1 MKSLKGKARVKV
13 LAFLLAMLSLFMLMI
28 NCCYALFLFTNN
40 MFYADRQSFGNKIYS
55 YFAESSIND
64 IIGYYNVYNSCNA
77 SFYDDDENKDYW
89 QSELELYKSKY
100 SKDNSN
106 VYFTVT
112 DENGDPVLYNDTLT
126 GNAAYS
132 FSRTFSTETVTDAD
146 GKIRYYS
153 YNTDEDTYNA
163 VEIETTTVDE
173 ALTEAATEATPAET
187 TADTTTYID
196 TDSDA
201 DDSNISVT
209 SYSSATIIWAKNRSL
224 DGRYLFNSA
233 DGFDSSIY
241 AYCCEEFASERENGN
256 TNALVYIQSNY
267 FVDENGD
274 IVQSAAYTEDGVY
287 TTKTTKYT
295 VNLYIPTE
303 ENMTASDIYMF
314 AAKMINLIFAYKK
327 ALIATSIIFALL
339 FVAFSLILLIC
350 SGYVKD
356 SDTPVAR
363 GIHYVPSDIAAIVFG
378 VLTFFA
384 IYIEN
389 DLCAFINIS
398 DMEIFFIG
406 TVAYAEAML
415 VLIFT
420 ESIVVRVKSKTLFKN
435 TVIYRILKYLN
446 KIAEN
451 TNLTIKIVLAC
462 LTEIILIFCGC
473 MLFNYIEDVFVNTI
487 IAAVIVLPVTVIL
500 MYEAGIVNGG
510 AKKMSEGDLDVPIKE
525 KLLFGPFKRHAQYL
539 NGINK
544 SVNTAVNERM
554 KSESMKTELIT
565 NVSHDLK
572 TPLTSI
578 VNYIDLLKKQNI
590 DDPTALEYIDVIDRQ
605 SQRLKKLTVDIVD
618 ASKAATGNVEV
629 NSEKLDMRVMVS
641 QTEGEF
647 LEKLQEKNLSLI
659 IDTPDTPAYIYVD
672 GRLLWR
678 VFDNIIGNACKYSM
692 PGTRVYLSVKNEN
705 GVVSATLRNISK
717 EKLNINPEELTER
730 FVRGDSSRNTEG
742 SGLGLSIAKSLTG
755 LMNGTMNIDI
765 DGDLFKVTVSFP
777 LAE

>member
-1 MKSLKGKARVKV
+1 MKSLKGKVRVKV

-28 NCCYALFLFTNN
+28 NCCYALFLVTNN

-64 IIGYYNVYNSCNA
+64 IISYYNVYNSCNA

-106 VYFTVT
+106 VCFTVT
-112 DENGDPVLYNDTLT
+112 DENGNVVLYNDTLT
-126 GNAAYS
+126 DNAAYS
-132 FSRTFSTETVTDAD
+132 YSRTFSTETVTDAD

-163 VEIETTTVDE
+163 VETETTTVDE

-201 DDSNISVT
+201 DGSSISVT

-224 DGRYLFNSA
+224 DGRYLFDSA

-241 AYCCEEFASERENGN
+241 AYCCEEFASEREGGN

-274 IVQSAAYTEDGVY
+274 IIQSAAYTEDGVY

-363 GIHYVPSDIAAIVFG
+363 GIHYVPSDIAAIIFG
-378 VLTFFA
+378 ILTFFA

-389 DLCAFINIS
+389 DLCTFINIS
-398 DMEIFFIG
+398 DMEIFSIG

-420 ESIVVRVKSKTLFKN
+420 ESVVVRVKSKTLFKN
-435 TVIYRILKYLN
+435 TVICHILKYLK

-451 TNLTIKIVLAC
+451 ANLTIKIVLAC

-473 MLFNYIEDVFVNTI
+473 MMFNYTENVFVNTI
-487 IAAVIVLPVTVIL
+487 IAAVIILPVTVIL
-500 MYEAGIVNGG
+500 MYEAGVVNGG

-641 QTEGEF
+641 QSEGEF

-672 GRLLWR
+672 GKLLWR